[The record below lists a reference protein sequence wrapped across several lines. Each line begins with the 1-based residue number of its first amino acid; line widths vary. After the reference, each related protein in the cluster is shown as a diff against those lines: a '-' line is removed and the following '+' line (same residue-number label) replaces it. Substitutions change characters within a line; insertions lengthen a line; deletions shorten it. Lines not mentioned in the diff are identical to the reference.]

1 MKKIILLLLT
11 LIFSIAPGATS
22 IGIASSSYL
31 ADKSVYIASSS
42 YVADLS
48 VYIASSSYVADAD
61 SIDGEEF
68 MHWMKREKKMVSD
81 FRDVCVA
88 KEIPHEFQN
97 FM

>member
-31 ADKSVYIASSS
+31 ADKSVYTASSS

-48 VYIASSSYVADAD
+48 VYIASSSYVADAEICIGD
-61 SIDGEEF
+61 DLSDEEAVAAF
-68 MHWMKREKKMVSD
+68 VSLD
-81 FRDVCVA
+81 L
-88 KEIPHEFQN
+88 
-97 FM
+97 